1 MNQVNLNAVAQV
13 QMFNSPNY
21 PNAYPNGANCVWVIT
36 APAGCKVLLTFTT
49 FNTELSYDK
58 VFVYDGSIPTPPT
71 SLSGELSGLH
81 SVPKTFSS
89 TGTQMTIVFTSD
101 FFFSGNGFKADY
113 RAHDCIL
120 QPPTP
125 TPPPPPGKN

>member
-36 APAGCKVLLTFTT
+36 APAGCKVLLTFTD
-49 FNTELSYDK
+49 FNTEATYDT
-58 VFVYDGSIPTPPT
+58 VTVSPT
-71 SLSGELSGLH
+71 SPQSEPLSGLQ

-125 TPPPPPGKN
+125 TPPPPPGKI